1 MKKRNQ
7 NKETKQTPIRKNS
20 APKRILIRE
29 SGKLPEGAIKA
40 RIIAAQGRFFYA
52 LDQSGEKYECLPAGK
67 IISPNLRQTIIA
79 VGDNVH
85 ILPDLNYDE
94 ASDFPGASIVEVGLR
109 KSMLSRVAI
118 HGGHTEHVIAA
129 NIDNLVIMAPLLSPD
144 LNRRLIDRY
153 LVAAEIGKIKPIIA
167 VNKIDLVQGM
177 NVQDILQPYH
187 DLGIT
192 ILYMSALYGEGIK
205 PLEEHLK
212 DKTSVFSGQSGAGKS
227 TLVNSLLGEQVQ
239 VVSEISDKSN
249 KGRHTTSFVAEFDLP
264 FGGTVIDTPG
274 IREFALAGVDK
285 QNLPL
290 YFHEFDDFMLNCK
303 YKPCS
308 HTHEPNCAVAE
319 AVENGEIDYDRYE
332 SYIYLY
338 ESLSD

>member
-1 MKKRNQ
+1 
-7 NKETKQTPIRKNS
+7 
-20 APKRILIRE
+20 
-29 SGKLPEGAIKA
+29 
-40 RIIAAQGRFFYA
+40 
-52 LDQSGEKYECLPAGK
+52 
-67 IISPNLRQTIIA
+67 
-79 VGDNVH
+79 
-85 ILPDLNYDE
+85 
-94 ASDFPGASIVEVGLR
+94 
-109 KSMLSRVAI
+109 
-118 HGGHTEHVIAA
+118 
-129 NIDNLVIMAPLLSPD
+129 MAPLLSPD

-153 LVAAEIGKIKPIIA
+153 LVAAEVGKIKPIIA

-177 NVQDILQPYH
+177 NAQDILQPYH

-319 AVENGEIDYDRYE
+319 AVENGEIDYERYE

>member
-1 MKKRNQ
+1 MKKRNK
-7 NKETKQTPIRKNS
+7 NKDTKQAPIRKNS
-20 APKRILIRE
+20 APKRILVRE
-29 SGKLPEGAIKA
+29 SGKLPDGSIKA
-40 RIIAAQGRFFYA
+40 RIIAAKGRYFYA
-52 LDQSGEKYECLPAGK
+52 LTEADEKYECLPAGK
-67 IISPNLRQTIIA
+67 IISPNKRQTIIA
-79 VGDNVH
+79 VGDKVQ
-85 ILPDLNYDE
+85 ILPDQNYDE
-94 ASDFPGASIVEVGLR
+94 ASGFPGASIVQVEMR

-118 HGGHTEHVIAA
+118 HGGHSEHVIAS
-129 NIDNLVIMAPLLSPD
+129 NIDNLVIMAPLVSPD

-153 LVAAEIGKIKPIIA
+153 IVAAEVGKIKPIIA
-167 VNKIDLVQGM
+167 VNKIDLVDGVDVEEIM
-177 NVQDILQPYH
+177 QPYH

-192 ILYMSALYGEGIK
+192 ILYMSALHGKGIE
-205 PLEEHLK
+205 PLEEYIK

-227 TLVNSLLGEQVQ
+227 TLVNSLLEQQVQ

-264 FGGTVIDTPG
+264 FGGKVIDTPG

-290 YFHEFDDFMLNCK
+290 YFHEFDDYMLDCK

-319 AVENGEIDYDRYE
+319 AVEAGHIDYERYE
-332 SYIYLY
+332 SYVFLY
-338 ESLSD
+338 ESLEE